1 MTRFLKNATPEVYF
15 VFSAVI
21 GVLIAGFASRIPGL
35 DLGFFRMLAILL
47 SLDVITYIAM
57 KLGWMKTPRQRN
69 GIDG

>member
-1 MTRFLKNATPEVYF
+1 MKRFLKNATPEVYF

-21 GVLIAGFASRIPGL
+21 GVLIAALASRIPGL
-35 DLGFFRMLAILL
+35 ELGFFRMLAILL

-57 KLGWMKTPRQRN
+57 KLGWMKTPRQRS